1 MEKGNCEKERHSLG
15 SEGITTIPLLL
26 YNMSREDRETL
37 GLTLTHFNLYFNTSK
52 KYKSVYD
59 VLTNSVGKKCLK
71 ELWCVIT
78 NTARAISYRA
88 SGYYVS
94 KDVRAYV
101 GNKQKISATKM
112 NRLLDT
118 LVEKG
123 YLIYYKGG
131 VVSFKDETYV
141 TSAYTFTTMF
151 TNLWDGV
158 DVSGEEDTFHL
169 VQIRDRKTKELRS
182 LAFKKGVGEMMSVLS
197 SYNRI
202 LRGTDLSLQGKIVPV
217 QQYARIF
224 SDTLTKGGRYYNTV
238 GGIQTMVASKR
249 KDLLINQE
257 VVSEL
262 DFKALHPSI
271 LYDKAW
277 QNDPDLI
284 EDWWED
290 GYDPYDVKIDF
301 LNVDVTKIKHMQDN
315 FNASYN
321 PVRNLVKFAV
331 LVSLNARD
339 LIGAYCA
346 LTQEFYADKKK
357 WDNNLAGAKYYGILC
372 ATNKDGGE
380 VFPAKAICEAAQ
392 AANYPIKDY
401 FFADAGVELQYLDS
415 EIVAYV
421 LTAMVA
427 EGQVMFSEHDSII
440 APVSC
445 EERVW
450 KLMQEGYERVVGS
463 SKFCVIER
471 K

>member
-1 MEKGNCEKERHSLG
+1 MNKDNFDYGGHFLG
-15 SEGITTIPLLL
+15 SNKLPLPHLL
-26 YNMSREDRETL
+26 YQMSKEDRETL
-37 GLTLTHFNLYFNTSK
+37 GLTLTHFNIHFNTSR
-52 KYKSVYD
+52 KYNSVYEVIVD
-59 VLTNSVGKKCLK
+59 IVGKKCLK
-71 ELWCVIT
+71 EVWCIIT
-78 NTARAISYRA
+78 NTARALSYKA

-94 KDVRAYV
+94 KDVRTYS

-112 NRLLDT
+112 SRLLDT
-118 LVEKG
+118 LTEKG
-123 YLIYYKGG
+123 YLTYYKGG
-131 VVSFKDETYV
+131 VVSFKNETYV
-141 TSAYTFTTMF
+141 TSAYTFTNQF
-151 TNLWDGV
+151 LALWNAV
-158 DVSGEEDTFHL
+158 DVSGEEDTFDL
-169 VQIRDRKTKELRS
+169 VQIRDRETKELRS
-182 LAFKKGVGEMMSVLS
+182 LAFRKGVGEMMSVLT
-197 SYNRI
+197 SYNKI
-202 LRGTDLSLQGKIVPV
+202 LRDTDISLYGKVIPV

-249 KDLLINQE
+249 KDLVINQE

-277 QNDPDLI
+277 QDDPDLI
-284 EDWWED
+284 EDWWDDE
-290 GYDPYDVKIDF
+290 YDPYKAQIDF
-301 LNVDVTKIKHMQDN
+301 LNVDVTKIAHMRE
-315 FNASYN
+315 SYN
-321 PVRNLVKFAV
+321 SFYDPVRNLVKFAV

-346 LTQEFYADKKK
+346 LAQEFYTDKKK
-357 WDNNLAGAKYYGILC
+357 WENNLAGSKYYGIMC
-372 ATNKDGGE
+372 PTNKDGNDM
-380 VFPAKAICEAAQ
+380 FPAKAICEAAQ
-392 AANYPIKDY
+392 AANYPIKEY
-401 FFADAGVELQYLDS
+401 FFADAGVELQYVDS

-445 EERVW
+445 EDRVRQ
-450 KLMQEGYERVVGS
+450 LMQEGYERVVGS